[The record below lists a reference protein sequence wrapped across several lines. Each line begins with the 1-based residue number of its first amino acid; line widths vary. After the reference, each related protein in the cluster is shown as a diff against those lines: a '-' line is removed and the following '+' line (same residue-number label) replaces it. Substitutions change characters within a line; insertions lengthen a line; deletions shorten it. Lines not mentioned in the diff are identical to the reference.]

1 MKTYLVNV
9 LHGIPLAIGALL
21 CMFSVL
27 NALNGKDDGWVGSM
41 LLGLLGIPILF
52 ASILRVSRV
61 SKE

>member
-27 NALNGKDDGWVGSM
+27 NALNGKTMGGSVQCYW
-41 LLGLLGIPILF
+41 
-52 ASILRVSRV
+52 AC
-61 SKE
+61 